1 MWTYFCIRAL
11 PSLWRCYLYHTQSSL
26 IDTSSFKSKISC
38 SKGPY
43 LIETLKII
51 LIFLLLK
58 ILHSNNTVQIIL
70 LPSNIVLNNRQHQIL
85 VTPIK
90 LLKLIICYSVFVC
103 HVRGIPGL
111 NFLQLSC
118 FHSFLLKKFFFS
130 VRNIVAYF
138 PYFLL

>member
-1 MWTYFCIRAL
+1 MADIFL
-11 PSLWRCYLYHTQSSL
+11 HQSPPKSWRCYLYHTQSSL

-58 ILHSNNTVQIIL
+58 ILHSDNTVQIIL

-90 LLKLIICYSVFVC
+90 LLKLIICYSVFLFVMY
-103 HVRGIPGL
+103 VRIPGL

-118 FHSFLLKKFFFS
+118 FHSFL
-130 VRNIVAYF
+130 
-138 PYFLL
+138 